1 MVKRKYR
8 FVAML
13 IEIAE
18 KDKGTAEKP
27 RIVDEYTF
35 SAVSIQGA
43 KRAASEWY
51 NRLYPDFFD
60 RLPDNVQPGSPWAW
74 RFVEDFEQNR
84 HFRLTP
90 SGLALV
96 LVPAGSQETDDDVE
110 RMTSLMAEIRRDPQA
125 ARRKYGASELMGWLE
140 RYFRRAVDEVGG
152 EITDRVRR
160 DADLVYDWPG
170 APAMLSRALDRKPGE
185 LRKLLGRPRDM
196 HCPKCGRTTIVIDER
211 RKGGF
216 ATETYYCVLCGVDL
230 VECRP
235 PDYRHCDW
243 RGSGDEGRAEC
254 CH

>member
-1 MVKRKYR
+1 MAKRKYR

-27 RIVDEYTF
+27 RIVDEYAF

-60 RLPDNVQPGSPWAW
+60 RLPNNVQPGSAWDW
-74 RFVEDFEQNR
+74 RFVEDFERNR
-84 HFRLTP
+84 HFRITP

-110 RMTSLMAEIRRDPQA
+110 RMASLMAEVRRDPQA
-125 ARRKYGASELMGWLE
+125 ARRKYGASKLTEWLE
-140 RYFRRAVDEVGG
+140 RYFRYAVDEVGG
-152 EITDRVRR
+152 EIAEQVRR
-160 DADLVYDWPG
+160 DADMVYDWPG
-170 APAMLSRALDRKPGE
+170 APAMLSRALDCRPGE
-185 LRKLLGRPRDM
+185 LRKLLGRLRNLR
-196 HCPKCGRTTIVIDER
+196 CPKCGRTSVVLDER

-216 ATETYYCVLCGVDL
+216 AVKTYYCVPCGVDL
-230 VECRP
+230 VE
-235 PDYRHCDW
+235 YQASGLRHD
-243 RGSGDEGRAEC
+243 RRDSEDES
-254 CH
+254 